1 MTIKNRHTGYL
12 LNSIYVIFGIAGLL
26 FLGACKKSKS
36 SSSSSS
42 SDKTIIAKAYD
53 KELYLEDVKKNI
65 PAGTSKKDSIAILQ
79 SYIQNWLQKQVI
91 LKLADDNLN
100 DELKN
105 VDEQLEEYR
114 NSLMSYAYERE
125 YIREKLDTSVTS
137 EEIEKYYNEHPD
149 NFQLKN
155 NIVNCIYFKV
165 PKNTP
170 KLDRLRL
177 LYKSEKEKE
186 KQQLQEYCYQFATDY
201 YFNETEWLLF
211 DELLKKVP
219 ISAYDKEQ
227 YLKNNRF
234 IEVNDSTSIYF
245 INIKG
250 FKIKESLSPLTFET
264 ENIRNLI
271 INKRK
276 LDLINKME
284 KDAYNNAI
292 KEKDVEILL
301 PKK

>member
-1 MTIKNRHTGYL
+1 MTFNLKYTDHF
-12 LNSIYVIFGIAGLL
+12 LNNLVVICGVVGMF
-26 FLGACKKSKS
+26 FLMACNKSNKATT
-36 SSSSSS
+36 
-42 SDKTIIAKAYD
+42 DKTIIAKAYD
-53 KELYLEDVKKNI
+53 NELYLEDIKKNI

-91 LKLADDNLN
+91 LKLAEDNL
-100 DELKN
+100 DEELKN

-114 NSLMSYAYERE
+114 NSLMAYAYERE
-125 YIREKLDTSVTS
+125 YIREKLDTTISS
-137 EEIEKYYNEHPD
+137 EEIEKYYNEHPE
-149 NFQLKN
+149 NFQLKD
-155 NIVNCIYFKV
+155 NIVKCIFLRV
-165 PKNTP
+165 PKNAP
-170 KLDRLRL
+170 KIDRLRV
-177 LYKSEKEKE
+177 LYKSEKDND
-186 KQQLQEYCYQFATDY
+186 KQQLQNICYQYATDY
-201 YFNETEWLLF
+201 YFNENEWLLF
-211 DELLKKVP
+211 DDLLKKAP

-234 IEVNDSTSIYF
+234 IEVTDSTSIYF

-250 FKIKESLSPLTFET
+250 FKIKESLSPLNFET
-264 ENIRNLI
+264 DNIRNLI

-276 LDLINKME
+276 LDLIAKME

>member
-1 MTIKNRHTGYL
+1 MTLNLKYTDRF
-12 LNSIYVIFGIAGLL
+12 LNSLVVICGVVGLFFLIA
-26 FLGACKKSKS
+26 CNKN
-36 SSSSSS
+36 
-42 SDKTIIAKAYD
+42 KTSTSAKIIIAKAYD

-65 PAGTSKKDSIAILQ
+65 PSGTSKKDSIAILQ
-79 SYIQNWLQKQVI
+79 SYIQNWLQKQVV
-91 LKLADDNLN
+91 LKLAEDNL
-100 DELKN
+100 DEELKN

-114 NSLMSYAYERE
+114 NTLMAYAYERE
-125 YIREKLDTSVTS
+125 YIREKLDTSITS
-137 EEIEKYYNEHPD
+137 EEIEKYYNEHPE
-149 NFQLKN
+149 NFQLKD
-155 NIVNCIYFKV
+155 NIVKCTFLRV
-165 PKNTP
+165 PKNAP
-170 KLDRLRL
+170 KIDRLRV

-186 KQQLQEYCYQFATDY
+186 KQQLQDYSYQFATDY
-201 YFNETEWLLF
+201 YFNENEWLLF
-211 DELLKKVP
+211 DDLLKKAP

-234 IEVNDSTSIYF
+234 IEVEDSTSIYF

-250 FKIKESLSPLTFET
+250 FKIKESLSPLNFET
-264 ENIRNLI
+264 DNIRNLI

-276 LDLINKME
+276 LDLIAKME

>member
-1 MTIKNRHTGYL
+1 MTFNLKYTDHF
-12 LNSIYVIFGIAGLL
+12 LNNLVVICGVVGMF
-26 FLGACKKSKS
+26 FLMACNKSNKATT
-36 SSSSSS
+36 
-42 SDKTIIAKAYD
+42 DKTIIAKAYD
-53 KELYLEDVKKNI
+53 NELYLEDIKKNI

-91 LKLADDNLN
+91 LKLAED
-100 DELKN
+100 N

-114 NSLMSYAYERE
+114 NSLMAYAYERE
-125 YIREKLDTSVTS
+125 YIREKLDTTISS
-137 EEIEKYYNEHPD
+137 EEIEKYYNEHPE
-149 NFQLKN
+149 NFQLKD
-155 NIVNCIYFKV
+155 NIVKCIFLRV
-165 PKNTP
+165 PKNAP
-170 KLDRLRL
+170 KIDRLRV
-177 LYKSEKEKE
+177 LYKSEKDND
-186 KQQLQEYCYQFATDY
+186 KQQLQNICYQYATDY
-201 YFNETEWLLF
+201 YFNENEWLLF
-211 DELLKKVP
+211 DDLLKKAP

-234 IEVNDSTSIYF
+234 IEVTDSTSIYF

-250 FKIKESLSPLTFET
+250 FKIKESLSPLNFET
-264 ENIRNLI
+264 DNIRNLI

-276 LDLINKME
+276 LDLIAKME